1 MPQARPNSCFDYAK
15 LRHHHGQKREQKRTI
30 RTNGLSPRPGIL
42 VNAYDEGGER
52 VILTG
57 FTKNR
62 KLALLPTGLVN
73 IRLRH
78 VVH

>member
-1 MPQARPNSCFDYAK
+1 M
-15 LRHHHGQKREQKRTI
+15 
-30 RTNGLSPRPGIL
+30 
-42 VNAYDEGGER
+42 
-52 VILTG
+52 ILTG